1 MFSCIQPF
9 FFVHSF
15 VDGPWSCFLVFA
27 VLNNAAGKK
36 WCRYLF
42 NLLFPFSL
50 DIYTVGLQDHI
61 IDVFSTFQDVF
72 ILISIVAIS
81 VYISRSTTQ
90 WFAFLYILTSICLFA
105 SSHSNRCEAV
115 SHVWLWF
122 AFLSWLLMF
131 NIYSTFT
138 CWPSTCLLW

>member
-15 VDGPWSCFLVFA
+15 VDGPLSCFLVLA
-27 VLNNAAGKK
+27 VLNNAAGNM

-50 DIYTVGLQDHI
+50 DIYTVGLLDHI

-81 VYISRSTTQ
+81 IYISRSTTQ
-90 WFAFLYILTSICLFA
+90 
-105 SSHSNRCEAV
+105 
-115 SHVWLWF
+115 
-122 AFLSWLLMF
+122 
-131 NIYSTFT
+131 
-138 CWPSTCLLW
+138 